1 MPIHTPLRKNCRVLS
16 LFGLWYA
23 LNVAYNIT
31 NKWALEEVRHKVQ
44 AQAANEHDFEISH
57 LSSALPLTIGCIQF
71 GIGALYACTLWI
83 LRLRPLP
90 HADELSRGIAVLIRY
105 TKQLG
110 HGIVRMLRP
119 MQSQQTESFRWSAL
133 TSPREHNNVA
143 SSVVL
148 RDTSKI
154 AVHHTCGQ
162 LCTIMSLSTNS
173 ISFAHVIKA
182 MEPFFSAIA
191 SWLVLGQVMNI
202 RVYASLLPV
211 VGGVIMACAGSPEFC
226 EFI

>member
-16 LFGLWYA
+16 YFALWYA

-44 AQAANEHDFEISH
+44 AQAAKEHDFEISH

-71 GIGALYACTLWI
+71 GIGALYACTLWV

-119 MQSQQTESFRWSAL
+119 MQSQQTESFRWSVL

-143 SSVVL
+143 SSIVL

-154 AVHHTCGQ
+154 GVHHTFGQ

-191 SWLVLGQVMNI
+191 SWLVLGQMMDI

-226 EFI
+226 EFL